1 MFWKLNKIQFPVY
14 NLGPGK
20 RLAIW
25 VQGCNLGCKGCINPE
40 LWNQNGGK
48 NIGIETLAAG
58 ILKIKNS
65 FDGLTI
71 TGGEPF
77 EQYEALV
84 AFCSY
89 IKLKSSLNI
98 LVYTGFTI
106 DELIA
111 KFPDKLF
118 TRSLDYLIDGR
129 FVSSLAESD
138 NIKGSSNQNFYTFEN
153 GKFTVGNHLAFDG
166 KWSLNLSETNELF
179 MAGIPK
185 KDDINALIG
194 HLNESG
200 INLKFNDV

>member
-1 MFWKLNKIQFPVY
+1 MFWKLNRIQFPVY

-25 VQGCNLGCKGCINPE
+25 VQGCHLACEGCINPE
-40 LWNQNGGK
+40 LWNENGGK
-48 NIGIETLAAG
+48 NINIETLAAG
-58 ILKIKNS
+58 ILKIENA

-98 LVYTGFTI
+98 LVFTGFRM
-106 DELIA
+106 DELIG
-111 KFPDKLF
+111 KFPDMLF
-118 TRSLDYLIDGR
+118 SHALDYLVDGR
-129 FVSSLAESD
+129 FVRSLAESD

-153 GKFTVGNHLAFDG
+153 GKYAVGNHLTFSG
-166 KWSLNLSETNELF
+166 KWSLNVSKSNEVF

-185 KDDINALIG
+185 KDDINALIA
-194 HLNESG
+194 HLSGSG